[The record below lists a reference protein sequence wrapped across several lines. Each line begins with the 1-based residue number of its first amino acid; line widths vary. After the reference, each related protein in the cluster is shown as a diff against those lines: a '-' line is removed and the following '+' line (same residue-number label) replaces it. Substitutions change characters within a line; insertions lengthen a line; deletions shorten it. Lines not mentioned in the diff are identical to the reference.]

1 MSIRSAYY
9 EDFPETSFEDME
21 TTFGRGNL
29 NSGPVG
35 SSNSPLGHP
44 HGILPTPTSA
54 SSGGTTFS
62 NSKDKRLSVGSS
74 SRTDEEPEEE
84 EEDFL
89 NDFQEFQGKRDD
101 FDDAFKAF
109 FNVKESDT
117 DNIIERDFNE
127 KLNLGPNKKA
137 SRLKQ
142 QKSMQELKPHRLK
155 SISSFSK
162 LPNSLSAGDLRIRPN
177 ASVRFKKSMPSLSS
191 NFNGMIREEEE
202 SEGEFPTL
210 KPPHKLLNNFEE
222 AREDEEADDKDFVFD
237 ESLIQPQ
244 FLSKASESSPLKLSP
259 SQYDIVRDDTLLTPR
274 LHRRHRDWN
283 GKDQLDSFKERR
295 KSQGR
300 RKTYNH
306 QRPQTASRI
315 QIIKQEIDQNTP
327 IKNGRMY
334 YNPKTMKWEGN
345 EQILDK
351 FRKLDSQ
358 DEKPLLIRAR
368 TSFSDPHLHLA
379 DRETEKAAKKSSGS
393 KVSNNRRVVGK
404 MMFDEENLKWVNI
417 DKDDENDPFASV
429 EDVAPLPSA
438 PEEETLKLPNNKHL
452 SPFLRSHSQLLP
464 SSTSTLDR
472 LNSAATTRYHS
483 VGIARADN
491 VHSDPQFHLNS
502 KQIERFWHEENKWNR
517 KVGAWFIMGD
527 SDAESNDLTEI
538 SEIKDTRSF
547 MYEIRNMVLN
557 STR

>member
-1 MSIRSAYY
+1 MSIRPVNL

-21 TTFGRGNL
+21 TTFAKGNF
-29 NSGPVG
+29 NSERAGG
-35 SSNSPLGHP
+35 STSPMTHQ
-44 HGILPTPTSA
+44 HVVLPTPTSA

-62 NSKDKRLSVGSS
+62 NAKGKRLSVGSS
-74 SRTDEEPEEE
+74 SRTDEEGEEE

-89 NDFQEFQGKRDD
+89 NDFQEFQVKRDD
-101 FDDAFKAF
+101 FDDAFKTF
-109 FNVKESDT
+109 FNMKSSDCNNFVEKQL
-117 DNIIERDFNE
+117 DE
-127 KLNLGPNKKA
+127 KLKLGPTKRT

-142 QKSMQELKPHRLK
+142 QQSMQELKNHQLR
-155 SISSFSK
+155 SSSSFSR

-191 NFNGMIREEEE
+191 NFNGMIREEDE
-202 SEGEFPTL
+202 SEDIPTL
-210 KPPHKLLNNFEE
+210 KPPHKLLNTFEE
-222 AREDEEADDKDFVFD
+222 AREDDEAEDKDFVFD

-283 GKDQLDSFKERR
+283 SKDQLDSFKEHR
-295 KSQGR
+295 KSQGG
-300 RKTYNH
+300 RKSYSH

-345 EQILDK
+345 EQVLEK

-368 TSFSDPHLHLA
+368 TSISEPQLQSA
-379 DRETEKAAKKSSGS
+379 DWEIEKSTKASKCKPSS
-393 KVSNNRRVVGK
+393 NRRVVGK
-404 MMFDEENLKWVNI
+404 MMFDEENLKWVSVE
-417 DKDDENDPFASV
+417 KDDEIDPFANI
-429 EDVAPLPSA
+429 EDVAPLPNA
-438 PEEETLKLPNNKHL
+438 PEEETIKLPNGKHL

-464 SSTSTLDR
+464 SNASALDR
-472 LNSAATTRYHS
+472 LNSSATTRYHS
-483 VGIARADN
+483 MGVTKAGN
-491 VHSDPQFHLNS
+491 GHSDPQFYLNS
-502 KQIERFWHEENKWNR
+502 KQLERFWHEENKWNR
-517 KVGAWFIMGD
+517 KVGAWFLMGD
-527 SDAESNDLTEI
+527 SDAQPEELTELN
-538 SEIKDTRSF
+538 EINDTRSF